1 MDDTKTAA
9 RAPVMLPTFQV
20 LQPNVAALRVD
31 PGTYIFLVDPAT
43 VEDAELLIQAIR
55 SIPDVRGPIIPMP
68 PGRLTSLTEEEARML
83 WESLN
88 KHFGTEVKR
97 S

>member
-20 LQPNVAALRVD
+20 LQPNFAALRVD
-31 PGTYIFLVDPAT
+31 PGTYIFLVDPQA
-43 VEDAELLIQAIR
+43 VEDVELFIDAIR
-55 SIPDVRGPIIPMP
+55 SIPDVRGPIIPIP
-68 PGRLTSLTEEEARML
+68 PGRLTHLTEEEARVL

-88 KHFGTEVKR
+88 KHFGIEETP
-97 S
+97 